1 MTMPDDSEASER
13 RLETLS
19 LTDLVETMCQREG
32 DSGEVDVERQ
42 ALRMRLQV
50 AHSES
55 LREDVEYLR
64 FCLEKIAA
72 FLTLVSRDLY
82 ENGSLEPEK
91 WFLPIPVDNP
101 DSGELELRVRPLRLF
116 PAQSRED
123 LRAALEKFTDFSRFD
138 RQEKNESSLNFAARV
153 NMLKA
158 LTVFL
163 DEMAGQPAAAA
174 DGLTVDYPKAAQL
187 LQKSELLLDVAEQE
201 DARSMTG
208 DCGIAQY
215 PAAASKEKLQPLRE
229 SLQRFIEE
237 KIGQPRNGKGAST
250 D

>member
-1 MTMPDDSEASER
+1 MPDDSDASER
-13 RLETLS
+13 RLEMLS
-19 LTDLVETMCQREG
+19 LTDLVEAVCRPETGGVVDIERE
-32 DSGEVDVERQ
+32 
-42 ALRMRLQV
+42 ALRVRLQV

-72 FLTLVSRDLY
+72 FLTLASRDLY
-82 ENGSLEPEK
+82 ENGSLEPEN

-116 PAQSRED
+116 PAPSRED
-123 LRAALEKFTDFSRFD
+123 LRAALEKFTDFSRFHH
-138 RQEKNESSLNFAARV
+138 QEKHESSLNFAARV

-163 DEMAGQPAAAA
+163 DDMAGQPAAAA
-174 DGLTVDYPKAAQL
+174 EGLTVDYPKAAQL
-187 LQKSELLLDVAEQE
+187 LQKTELLLDVAEQA
-201 DARSMTG
+201 DGCSVIG
-208 DCGIAQY
+208 DSGIAQY
-215 PAAASKEKLQPLRE
+215 PAAAGKEKLQPLRE

-237 KIGQPRNGKGAST
+237 KNGQPRKGEGATT